1 MDAGETKKV
10 CSDGGILSIRLILR
24 YKRLL
29 STHCG
34 PSASVA
40 ANVGMAI
47 REPLRIIELTETDIT
62 GLQKAWRISRL
73 VAELD
78 HKGMAERELG
88 YDDLG
93 RLVHRWPGG
102 ESFASHGLLDLA
114 VFEASGRSDM
124 SAAEFETLWNEAID
138 EERFFAE
145 NDPFGDR
152 FGASIPWWGCLGIL
166 GVAAGAAYYFFA

>member
-1 MDAGETKKV
+1 
-10 CSDGGILSIRLILR
+10 
-24 YKRLL
+24 
-29 STHCG
+29 
-34 PSASVA
+34 
-40 ANVGMAI
+40 MAI
-47 REPLRIIELTETDIT
+47 PETLRIIELTELDIT

-78 HKGMAERELG
+78 QKGMVERELG

-114 VFEASGRSDM
+114 VFDASTQSDM
-124 SAAEFETLWNEAID
+124 SAAEFETLWNQAID

-152 FGASIPWWGCLGIL
+152 FGTGIPGWGCLGFL
-166 GVAAGAAYYFFA
+166 GVAASAAYFFLA